1 MAKRPY
7 NYASMSPE
15 DRALWDYLNAGNE
28 FTDAGPVQYQWQ
40 GDISY
45 DNLGSTPQLGKTGLS
60 GVTSDPKLLEAQMKA
75 LAAMEEQADTGLSAA
90 DENALNR
97 TGRKLAADANSVAQT
112 IEQRMA
118 RQGRAGGRLGVTMQM
133 QAAQA
138 AQQAAADQAADRN
151 AMAQEGRLRARIGAG
166 QMAGEMS
173 AEDYKR
179 KANAAAAQDA
189 IERFNVQNTIGRQ
202 EYNNR
207 LTNSAKEQNWQ
218 GKQGIANQNTSAQY
232 DYRKDKLG
240 VQQQGAS
247 AALEKANQDYNRAQ
261 LKKQQKAAKRSGMLG
276 ALGGIAGGAAGAYF
290 GGPTGAA
297 AGYSAG
303 SQLGGALGGFANG
316 GKIPGIAPF
325 PGDDPRN
332 DLYTAQV
339 SADEI
344 IVPRTAAK
352 DPASAAAF
360 AASAA
365 ADPFSTIRHPQVR
378 EYMRKK
384 YAAQQQLEDA
394 QQTQDM
400 LGYANIAGKAL
411 NDFANS
417 QKEDVILKNNFLAG
431 KNLKPEVVEANRTE
445 YDGSMLDKLGQQ
457 GVQRAQ
463 TKANQVDSNFDT
475 DLKLDRY
482 SRETEAYDKALAKEK
497 ASNDPMSEES
507 AQAREYLKQ
516 IAPGVAEKMPN
527 FDKLSA
533 AQVQK
538 VAPGLF
544 DKYKA
549 DVSERNTD
557 KRLQT
562 QIAAE
567 DRRTQR
573 AIEAELRKAGT
584 PKGEFE
590 RLPIENQEQIR
601 DLAKKNA
608 NKETIAN
615 QIDAMLTEA
624 DKAKTEDAKL
634 AIYRQMG
641 KILNSTEG
649 ADAVGSEEAK
659 RLLSKLEF
667 AYGNVTNDNPTQ
679 WGRDL
684 QGFREQAKATS
695 QAVRSAA
702 QANKNKIDELYNRAP
717 STSKVNEVT
726 RMTKDG
732 RKAVFNADTKEFIR
746 YD

>member
-1 MAKRPY
+1 L
-7 NYASMSPE
+7 AS
-15 DRALWDYLNAGNE
+15 
-28 FTDAGPVQYQWQ
+28 
-40 GDISY
+40 
-45 DNLGSTPQLGKTGLS
+45 
-60 GVTSDPKLLEAQMKA
+60 
-75 LAAMEEQADTGLSAA
+75 
-90 DENALNR
+90 
-97 TGRKLAADANSVAQT
+97 DANSVAQT
-112 IEQRMA
+112 IEQRLA

-151 AMAQEGRLRARIGAG
+151 AQAQEGRLRARLGAG
-166 QMAGEMS
+166 QMAGSMDE
-173 AEDYKR
+173 ADYRK

-189 IERFNVQNTIGRQ
+189 IEKFNLQNTIGRQ

-218 GKQGIANQNTSAQY
+218 GRQGIANQNTTAQY
-232 DYRKDKLG
+232 DFRKDKMG
-240 VQQQGAS
+240 VQQQGATTQ
-247 AALEKANQDYNRAQ
+247 LEKANQDYNRAQ
-261 LKKQQKAAKRSGMLG
+261 IRKQQRQAKRAGVGSAIGTV
-276 ALGGIAGGAAGAYF
+276 AGGVLGTFAMPGVGTAAGAQL
-290 GGPTGAA
+290 GG
-297 AGYSAG
+297 
-303 SQLGGALGGFANG
+303 QLGGALGGFANG
-316 GKIPGIAPF
+316 GKVPGVAPF

-344 IVPRTAAK
+344 IVPRTAAQ

-360 AASAA
+360 AANAA
-365 ADPFSTIRHPQVR
+365 ADPFSSIKNPQMR

-384 YAAQQQLEDA
+384 YAAQQELDGA
-394 QQTQDM
+394 QQTQDI
-400 LGYANIAGKAL
+400 LGYANLAGKAL

-431 KNLKPEVVEANRTE
+431 KNLKPDVIEAKRNE
-445 YDGSMLDKLGQQ
+445 YDGSMLDRLGQQ
-457 GVQRAQ
+457 GVNRASD
-463 TKANQVDSNFDT
+463 KMKMAKDDFGDGMAI
-475 DLKLDRY
+475 DRY
-482 SRETEAYDKALAKEK
+482 SRETDAQERALAKEK
-497 ASNDPMSEES
+497 ASNDPQSEES
-507 AQAREYLKQ
+507 VAARDYLKT

-527 FDKLSA
+527 FDKLTA
-533 AQVQK
+533 VQVQK

-562 QIAAE
+562 QITAE

-573 AIEAELRKAGT
+573 AIDAELRKAGT

-590 RLPIENQEQIR
+590 RLPIENQEQIK

-615 QIDAMLTEA
+615 QIDAMLQQA
-624 DKAKTEDAKL
+624 DQAKTEDAKL

-679 WGRDL
+679 FGRDL

-695 QAVRSAA
+695 KAVRNAA
-702 QANKNKIDELYNRAP
+702 QANKKKIDELYKRAP
-717 STSKVNEVT
+717 AADKQVNEVT
-726 RMTKDG
+726 RLTKDG

-746 YD
+746 YE